1 MKSTPARAVRAVRA
15 VPAVPATMT
24 EYTHTLGNDM
34 FRIWNTHTLGNGMF
48 HIWNIRSSSRS
59 AAAATAIEDFYIHEN
74 MSSTNPKQNPH
85 TQINKSFPRHHA
97 LVCAS
102 LDSTR
107 VLIARRDTGG
117 VCRKR
122 YTNDD
127 ARTTVYQKHHLV
139 SMSGLAGL
147 LIARWTGVTV
157 ARAHTIKTAKKH
169 AELTAKYTHSTLACE
184 ILVGNRYYRDLPR
197 VLASSS
203 SSLSS
208 SSSNIIGNYNSTN
221 LTPADVTPESVA
233 ATKTELLETY
243 TAQIDRLLHAVA
255 QYKRGFVGLQT
266 IRSDPEF
273 TRMMCAYWRYCKQ
286 LMKIHRNF
294 EENRDDDDYDGDSD
308 GECFVA
314 AADET
319 FATRRFFVSADVCA
333 VSAMV
338 PQLYNYDI
346 VHLFDGATQ
355 GYAKFVKIARHTL
368 VRLSN
373 DGLTAAFLSFAA
385 IEPRMVTAEMA
396 PKHGTKYVTTSLPSC
411 ANHIPSRDPL
421 YGALRVLHRALIPR
435 TADAVNAVNAV
446 NADIQGI
453 PRLPPS
459 IRNVRNYSPLYDTL
473 ENIRAGRRQGTTPMI
488 SSATRAYT
496 ERRTAAAATEAAA
509 EAADG
514 WTVVCSRRKRK

>member
-1 MKSTPARAVRAVRA
+1 
-15 VPAVPATMT
+15 
-24 EYTHTLGNDM
+24 
-34 FRIWNTHTLGNGMF
+34 MF
-48 HIWNIRSSSRS
+48 HIWNIRSSSA
-59 AAAATAIEDFYIHEN
+59 AAAATAIEDFYLHEN

-107 VLIARRDTGG
+107 VLIARRNVAATATGG

-127 ARTTVYQKHHLV
+127 ARTTAYQKHHLV

-147 LIARWTGVTV
+147 LIARWTGVTG

-203 SSLSS
+203 LSLSS
-208 SSSNIIGNYNSTN
+208 SSSNIIGNDNSTN

-255 QYKRGFVGLQT
+255 QYKRGFVGLQA

-273 TRMMCAYWRYCKQ
+273 MRMMCAYWRYCKQ
-286 LMKIHRNF
+286 LIKIHRNF

-319 FATRRFFVSADVCA
+319 FATRRFFVSADVSA

-355 GYAKFVKIARHTL
+355 GYAKFVKITRHTL

-373 DGLTAAFLSFAA
+373 DGLTTAFLSFAA

-396 PKHGTKYVTTSLPSC
+396 PKHGTKYLTTSLPSC

-421 YGALRVLHRALIPR
+421 FGLLRIKHRANIPR
-435 TADAVNAVNAV
+435 TADAVNAV

-488 SSATRAYT
+488 TSAARAYM
-496 ERRTAAAATEAAA
+496 ERRAAAAATEAAA

-514 WTVVCSRRKRK
+514 WVVVCSRRKRK

>member
-1 MKSTPARAVRAVRA
+1 MKSTPARAVRAV
-15 VPAVPATMT
+15 PATT
-24 EYTHTLGNDM
+24 EYSHSVGNN
-34 FRIWNTHTLGNGMF
+34 IT
-48 HIWNIRSSSRS
+48 HIWNIRSTSRS
-59 AAAATAIEDFYIHEN
+59 AAATAIEDFYIHEN

-85 TQINKSFPRHHA
+85 IQINKSFPRHHA

-107 VLIARRDTGG
+107 VLIARRATGG

-127 ARTTVYQKHHLV
+127 AHTTAYQKHHLV

-147 LIARWTGVTV
+147 LIARWTGVTS

-197 VLASSS
+197 VLASSLS

-208 SSSNIIGNYNSTN
+208 SSSNIIGNDNSMN

-286 LMKIHRNF
+286 FR
-294 EENRDDDDYDGDSD
+294 
-308 GECFVA
+308 C
-314 AADET
+314 
-319 FATRRFFVSADVCA
+319 RR
-333 VSAMV
+333 
-338 PQLYNYDI
+338 
-346 VHLFDGATQ
+346 
-355 GYAKFVKIARHTL
+355 R
-368 VRLSN
+368 R
-373 DGLTAAFLSFAA
+373 
-385 IEPRMVTAEMA
+385 
-396 PKHGTKYVTTSLPSC
+396 
-411 ANHIPSRDPL
+411 
-421 YGALRVLHRALIPR
+421 
-435 TADAVNAVNAV
+435 
-446 NADIQGI
+446 
-453 PRLPPS
+453 
-459 IRNVRNYSPLYDTL
+459 
-473 ENIRAGRRQGTTPMI
+473 NIRHKTLLR
-488 SSATRAYT
+488 
-496 ERRTAAAATEAAA
+496 
-509 EAADG
+509 
-514 WTVVCSRRKRK
+514 

>member
-1 MKSTPARAVRAVRA
+1 MKSTPARAVRAV
-15 VPAVPATMT
+15 PATT
-24 EYTHTLGNDM
+24 EYSHSVGNN
-34 FRIWNTHTLGNGMF
+34 IT
-48 HIWNIRSSSRS
+48 HIWNIRSTSRS
-59 AAAATAIEDFYIHEN
+59 AAATAIEDFYIHEN
-74 MSSTNPKQNPH
+74 MSSANPKQNPH
-85 TQINKSFPRHHA
+85 IQINKSFPRHHA

-127 ARTTVYQKHHLV
+127 AHTTAYQKHHLV

-147 LIARWTGVTV
+147 LIARWTGVTG

-208 SSSNIIGNYNSTN
+208 SSSNIIGNDNSTN
-221 LTPADVTPESVA
+221 LTSADVTPESVA

-243 TAQIDRLLHAVA
+243 TAQIDRLLHAVR

-355 GYAKFVKIARHTL
+355 GYAKFVKTARHTL

-396 PKHGTKYVTTSLPSC
+396 PKHGTKYLTTSLPSC

-435 TADAVNAVNAV
+435 TADAV

-488 SSATRAYT
+488 TSAARAYT

-514 WTVVCSRRKRK
+514 WVVVCSRRKRK

>member
-1 MKSTPARAVRAVRA
+1 
-15 VPAVPATMT
+15 MT
-24 EYTHTLGNDM
+24 EYTHP
-34 FRIWNTHTLGNGMF
+34 LGNGTF
-48 HIWNIRSSSRS
+48 HIWNIRSTSRS
-59 AAAATAIEDFYIHEN
+59 AASASAAAAIEDFYLHEN
-74 MSSTNPKQNPH
+74 MSSANPKQNPH
-85 TQINKSFPRHHA
+85 IQINKSFPRHHA

-107 VLIARRDTGG
+107 ELIARRATGG

-127 ARTTVYQKHHLV
+127 ARTTAYQKHHLV

-147 LIARWTGVTV
+147 LIARWTGVTG

-169 AELTAKYTHSTLACE
+169 AELTAKYTHSVLACE

-208 SSSNIIGNYNSTN
+208 SSSNIIGNDISMN
-221 LTPADVTPESVA
+221 LTSADVTPESVA

-243 TAQIDRLLHAVA
+243 TAQIDRLLDAVR

-319 FATRRFFVSADVCA
+319 FATRRFFVSADVSA

-355 GYAKFVKIARHTL
+355 GYAKFVKITRHTL

-396 PKHGTKYVTTSLPSC
+396 PKHGTKYLTTSLPSC

-421 YGALRVLHRALIPR
+421 YGLLRIKHRANIPR
-435 TADAVNAVNAV
+435 TADAV

-488 SSATRAYT
+488 TSAARAYT

-514 WTVVCSRRKRK
+514 WVVVCSRRKRK

>member
-15 VPAVPATMT
+15 VPATT
-24 EYTHTLGNDM
+24 EYSHSVGNN
-34 FRIWNTHTLGNGMF
+34 IT
-48 HIWNIRSSSRS
+48 HIWNIRSTSRS
-59 AAAATAIEDFYIHEN
+59 AAAAAAAAIEDFYLHEN

-127 ARTTVYQKHHLV
+127 ARTTAYQKHHLV

-169 AELTAKYTHSTLACE
+169 AEITAKYTHSTLACE

-197 VLASSS
+197 VLASL

-208 SSSNIIGNYNSTN
+208 SSSNIIGNDNSTN

-255 QYKRGFVGLQT
+255 QYKRGFVGLQA

-273 TRMMCAYWRYCKQ
+273 MRMMCAYWRYCKQ
-286 LMKIHRNF
+286 LIKIHRNF

-319 FATRRFFVSADVCA
+319 FATRRFFVSADVSA

-355 GYAKFVKIARHTL
+355 GYAKFVKITRHTL

-396 PKHGTKYVTTSLPSC
+396 PKHGTKYLTTSLPSC

-421 YGALRVLHRALIPR
+421 FGLLRIKHRANIPR
-435 TADAVNAVNAV
+435 TADAVNAV

-514 WTVVCSRRKRK
+514 WVVVCSRRKRK

>member
-1 MKSTPARAVRAVRA
+1 MKSTSI
-15 VPAVPATMT
+15 PAVPVTT
-24 EYTHTLGNDM
+24 EYSHP
-34 FRIWNTHTLGNGMF
+34 LGNGMS
-48 HIWNIRSSSRS
+48 HIWNIRSTSRS
-59 AAAATAIEDFYIHEN
+59 AAAVIEDFYLHEN

-122 YTNDD
+122 YTTTNDD
-127 ARTTVYQKHHLV
+127 ARTTAYQKHHLV

-147 LIARWTGVTV
+147 LIARWTGVTG

-169 AELTAKYTHSTLACE
+169 AELTAKYTHSALACE
-184 ILVGNRYYRDLPR
+184 ILIGNRYYRDLPR
-197 VLASSS
+197 LLASW
-203 SSLSS
+203 SSL
-208 SSSNIIGNYNSTN
+208 SNIIGNDNSKN
-221 LTPADVTPESVA
+221 FTPADVTPESVA
-233 ATKTELLETY
+233 VTKTELLETY
-243 TAQIDRLLHAVA
+243 TAQIDRLLDVVV

-286 LMKIHRNF
+286 LMKIHRDF
-294 EENRDDDDYDGDSD
+294 EENRDSDDDDDYDDRG
-308 GECFVA
+308 
-314 AADET
+314 DET
-319 FATRRFFVSADVCA
+319 FATRRFFISADVCA

-338 PQLYNYDI
+338 PHLYSYDI

-355 GYAKFVKIARHTL
+355 GYAKFVKTARHTL

-373 DGLTAAFLSFAA
+373 DGLTTAFLSFAA

-396 PKHGTKYVTTSLPSC
+396 PKHGTKYVTTSMPSC
-411 ANHIPSRDPL
+411 ANHISSRDHL
-421 YGALRVLHRALIPR
+421 FGELRVKHRALIPR
-435 TADAVNAVNAV
+435 TADAVNAV
-446 NADIQGI
+446 IGI
-453 PRLPPS
+453 PRSPTLA
-459 IRNVRNYSPLYDTL
+459 RNVRNYSPLHDTV
-473 ENIRAGRRQGTTPMI
+473 ENIRAGRRRDTTPMI
-488 SSATRAYT
+488 TSAARAYM
-496 ERRTAAAATEAAA
+496 ERRAAAVATEAAA

-514 WTVVCSRRKRK
+514 WMVVCSRCKRK

>member
-1 MKSTPARAVRAVRA
+1 MKSTPARAV
-15 VPAVPATMT
+15 PATMT
-24 EYTHTLGNDM
+24 EYSHPLGND
-34 FRIWNTHTLGNGMF
+34 MF
-48 HIWNIRSSSRS
+48 HIWNIRSSSA

-74 MSSTNPKQNPH
+74 MSSANPKQNPH

-127 ARTTVYQKHHLV
+127 ARTTAYQKHHLV

-147 LIARWTGVTV
+147 LIARWTGVTG

-169 AELTAKYTHSTLACE
+169 AEITAKYTHSTLACE

-197 VLASSS
+197 VLASS
-203 SSLSS
+203 LST
-208 SSSNIIGNYNSTN
+208 IVGNDNST
-221 LTPADVTPESVA
+221 LRFTRMTPADVTPEIVA
-233 ATKTELLETY
+233 ATKTELIETY
-243 TAQIDRLLHAVA
+243 ASQIDRLLDAVK
-255 QYKRGFVGLQT
+255 QYKRGFMGIQA

-273 TRMMCAYWRYCKQ
+273 TRLMCAYWRYCNQ
-286 LMKIHRNF
+286 VMKLQQNF
-294 EENRDDDDYDGDSD
+294 EQNRYDSDDSD
-308 GECFVA
+308 GYSDGYSDGDDRSDRSER
-314 AADET
+314 
-319 FATRRFFVSADVCA
+319 FATRRFLLASNVCS

-346 VHLFDGATQ
+346 VHLFDGASQ
-355 GYAKFVKIARHTL
+355 GYARYVKTAKNTL

-373 DGLTAAFLSFAA
+373 DGLTTAFLSFAV
-385 IEPRMVTAEMA
+385 IEPQMVTAEMA
-396 PKHGTKYVTTSLPSC
+396 PKHGTKYVTTSIPSC

-421 YGALRVLHRALIPR
+421 FGALRVKHRALIPR
-435 TADAVNAVNAV
+435 TADAVNA
-446 NADIQGI
+446 ADIQGI
-453 PRLPPS
+453 PRSPTLVR
-459 IRNVRNYSPLYDTL
+459 RNVRNQ
-473 ENIRAGRRQGTTPMI
+473 RQDTTPMI
-488 SSATRAYT
+488 TSATRVAYT
-496 ERRTAAAATEAAA
+496 ERRAAAAAAAEAAA

>member
-1 MKSTPARAVRAVRA
+1 
-15 VPAVPATMT
+15 
-24 EYTHTLGNDM
+24 
-34 FRIWNTHTLGNGMF
+34 
-48 HIWNIRSSSRS
+48 
-59 AAAATAIEDFYIHEN
+59 
-74 MSSTNPKQNPH
+74 
-85 TQINKSFPRHHA
+85 
-97 LVCAS
+97 
-102 LDSTR
+102 
-107 VLIARRDTGG
+107 
-117 VCRKR
+117 
-122 YTNDD
+122 
-127 ARTTVYQKHHLV
+127 
-139 SMSGLAGL
+139 MSGLAGL
-147 LIARWTGVTV
+147 LIARWTGVTG

-169 AELTAKYTHSTLACE
+169 AELTAKYTHSVLACE

-208 SSSNIIGNYNSTN
+208 SSSNIIGNDISMN
-221 LTPADVTPESVA
+221 LTSADVTPESVA

-243 TAQIDRLLHAVA
+243 TAQIDRLLDAVR

-319 FATRRFFVSADVCA
+319 FATRRFFVSADVSA

-355 GYAKFVKIARHTL
+355 GYAKFVKITRHTL

-396 PKHGTKYVTTSLPSC
+396 PKHGTKYLTTSLPSC

-421 YGALRVLHRALIPR
+421 YGLLRIKHRANIPR
-435 TADAVNAVNAV
+435 TADAV

-488 SSATRAYT
+488 TSAARAYT

-514 WTVVCSRRKRK
+514 WVVVCSRRKRK

>member
-1 MKSTPARAVRAVRA
+1 
-15 VPAVPATMT
+15 
-24 EYTHTLGNDM
+24 
-34 FRIWNTHTLGNGMF
+34 MF
-48 HIWNIRSSSRS
+48 HIWNIRSSS
-59 AAAATAIEDFYIHEN
+59 AAAAIEDFYIHEN
-74 MSSTNPKQNPH
+74 MSSANPNQTPH
-85 TQINKSFPRHHA
+85 IQINKSFPRHHA

-102 LDSTR
+102 LGSTR
-107 VLIARRDTGG
+107 ELIAHRDTGG

-127 ARTTVYQKHHLV
+127 ARTTAYQKHHLV

-147 LIARWTGVTV
+147 LIARWTGVTG

-184 ILVGNRYYRDLPR
+184 ILIGNRYYRDLPR

-203 SSLSS
+203 LSSL
-208 SSSNIIGNYNSTN
+208 SSNIIGNYNSTN

-355 GYAKFVKIARHTL
+355 GYAKFVKTARHTL

-421 YGALRVLHRALIPR
+421 YGALRVKHREIIPR
-435 TADAVNAVNAV
+435 TADVVNAV
-446 NADIQGI
+446 NADIPGI

-459 IRNVRNYSPLYDTL
+459 MRNVRNYSPLYDTL

-488 SSATRAYT
+488 TSATRVYT
-496 ERRTAAAATEAAA
+496 ERRAAAAATEAAA

>member
-1 MKSTPARAVRAVRA
+1 MKSTSIPA
-15 VPAVPATMT
+15 VPAVPATT
-24 EYTHTLGNDM
+24 EYSHSVGNN
-34 FRIWNTHTLGNGMF
+34 IT
-48 HIWNIRSSSRS
+48 HIWNIRSTSRS
-59 AAAATAIEDFYIHEN
+59 AASVIEDFYIHEN
-74 MSSTNPKQNPH
+74 MSSANPKENPH
-85 TQINKSFPRHHA
+85 IQINKSFPRHHA

-122 YTNDD
+122 YTTTNDD
-127 ARTTVYQKHHLV
+127 AHTTAYQKHHLV

-147 LIARWTGVTV
+147 LIARWTGVTG

-169 AELTAKYTHSTLACE
+169 AELTAKYTHSALACE
-184 ILVGNRYYRDLPR
+184 ILIGNRYYRDLPR
-197 VLASSS
+197 LLASW
-203 SSLSS
+203 SSL
-208 SSSNIIGNYNSTN
+208 SNIIGNDNSKN
-221 LTPADVTPESVA
+221 FTPADVTPESVA
-233 ATKTELLETY
+233 VTKTELLETY
-243 TAQIDRLLHAVA
+243 TAQIDRLLDVVV

-286 LMKIHRNF
+286 LMKIHRDF
-294 EENRDDDDYDGDSD
+294 EENRDDDDYDDRG
-308 GECFVA
+308 
-314 AADET
+314 DET
-319 FATRRFFVSADVCA
+319 FATRRFFVSADVSA

-373 DGLTAAFLSFAA
+373 DGLTTAFLSFAA

-396 PKHGTKYVTTSLPSC
+396 PKHGTKYVTTSLVSC
-411 ANHIPSRDPL
+411 ANHIPSRDPVF
-421 YGALRVLHRALIPR
+421 GALRVIHRAHIPR
-435 TADAVNAVNAV
+435 TADV
-446 NADIQGI
+446 GI

-459 IRNVRNYSPLYDTL
+459 MRNVRNYSPLYDTL
-473 ENIRAGRRQGTTPMI
+473 ENIRAGRHRDTTPMI
-488 SSATRAYT
+488 TSATQAYT
-496 ERRTAAAATEAAA
+496 ERRAAE

-514 WTVVCSRRKRK
+514 WVVCSRRKRK

>member
-1 MKSTPARAVRAVRA
+1 MKSTPARAVRAV
-15 VPAVPATMT
+15 PATT
-24 EYTHTLGNDM
+24 EYSHSVGNN
-34 FRIWNTHTLGNGMF
+34 IT
-48 HIWNIRSSSRS
+48 HIWNIRSTSRS
-59 AAAATAIEDFYIHEN
+59 AASATAAIEDFYIHEN
-74 MSSTNPKQNPH
+74 MSSANPKQNPH

-107 VLIARRDTGG
+107 ELIARRDTG

-122 YTNDD
+122 YTTND
-127 ARTTVYQKHHLV
+127 ARTTAYQKHHLV

-147 LIARWTGVTV
+147 LIARWTGVTG

-169 AELTAKYTHSTLACE
+169 AEITAKYTHSTLACE

-203 SSLSS
+203 SLSS
-208 SSSNIIGNYNSTN
+208 SSSNIIGNDNSMN
-221 LTPADVTPESVA
+221 LTSADVTPESVA

-243 TAQIDRLLHAVA
+243 TAQIDRLLDAVR

-355 GYAKFVKIARHTL
+355 GYAKFVKTARHTL

-396 PKHGTKYVTTSLPSC
+396 PKHGTKYLTTSLPSC

-421 YGALRVLHRALIPR
+421 YGALRVKHREIIPR
-435 TADAVNAVNAV
+435 TAEVV

-459 IRNVRNYSPLYDTL
+459 MRNVRNYSPLYDTL

-488 SSATRAYT
+488 SSAARAYT
-496 ERRTAAAATEAAA
+496 ERRAAAAATEAAA

-514 WTVVCSRRKRK
+514 WVVVCSRRKRK

>member
-15 VPAVPATMT
+15 VPATT
-24 EYTHTLGNDM
+24 EYSHSVGNN
-34 FRIWNTHTLGNGMF
+34 IT
-48 HIWNIRSSSRS
+48 HIWNIRSTSRS
-59 AAAATAIEDFYIHEN
+59 AAAAAAAAAIEDFYLHEN
-74 MSSTNPKQNPH
+74 MSSANPKQNPH
-85 TQINKSFPRHHA
+85 IQINKSFPLHHA

-107 VLIARRDTGG
+107 VLIARRATGG

-147 LIARWTGVTV
+147 LIARWTGVTG

-203 SSLSS
+203 SLSS
-208 SSSNIIGNYNSTN
+208 SSSNIIGNDNSMN
-221 LTPADVTPESVA
+221 LTSADVTPESVA

-243 TAQIDRLLHAVA
+243 TAQIDRLLHAVR
-255 QYKRGFVGLQT
+255 QYKRGFVGLQA

-294 EENRDDDDYDGDSD
+294 EENRDDDDYDYDGDS
-308 GECFVA
+308 GSGGG
-314 AADET
+314 DET
-319 FATRRFFVSADVCA
+319 FATRRFFVSADVSA

-355 GYAKFVKIARHTL
+355 GYAKFVKITRHTL

-396 PKHGTKYVTTSLPSC
+396 PKHGTKYLTTSLPSC

-421 YGALRVLHRALIPR
+421 YGLLRIKHRALIPR
-435 TADAVNAVNAV
+435 TAEVVNAV

-488 SSATRAYT
+488 TSAARAYT
-496 ERRTAAAATEAAA
+496 ERRAAAVAATEAAA

-514 WTVVCSRRKRK
+514 WVVVCSRRKRK

>member
-1 MKSTPARAVRAVRA
+1 
-15 VPAVPATMT
+15 
-24 EYTHTLGNDM
+24 
-34 FRIWNTHTLGNGMF
+34 MF
-48 HIWNIRSSSRS
+48 HIWNIRSSSA

-107 VLIARRDTGG
+107 ELIARRDTGG

-122 YTNDD
+122 YTTTNDD
-127 ARTTVYQKHHLV
+127 ARTTAYQKHHLV

-147 LIARWTGVTV
+147 LIARWTGVTG

-169 AELTAKYTHSTLACE
+169 AEITAKYTHSTLACE

-197 VLASSS
+197 VLASL

-208 SSSNIIGNYNSTN
+208 SSSNIIGNDISMN
-221 LTPADVTPESVA
+221 LTSADVTPESVA

-243 TAQIDRLLHAVA
+243 TAQIDRLLDAVV
-255 QYKRGFVGLQT
+255 QYKRGFVGLHT

-273 TRMMCAYWRYCKQ
+273 MRMMCAYWRYCKQ
-286 LMKIHRNF
+286 LIKIHRNF

-319 FATRRFFVSADVCA
+319 FATRRFFVSADVSA

-355 GYAKFVKIARHTL
+355 GYAKFVKITRHTL

-373 DGLTAAFLSFAA
+373 DGLTTAFLSFAA

-396 PKHGTKYVTTSLPSC
+396 PKHGTKYLTTSLPSC

-421 YGALRVLHRALIPR
+421 FGALRVLHRANIPR
-435 TADAVNAVNAV
+435 TADAVNAV

-488 SSATRAYT
+488 TSAARAYM
-496 ERRTAAAATEAAA
+496 ERRAAAWATEAAA

-514 WTVVCSRRKRK
+514 WVVVCSRRKRK

>member
-1 MKSTPARAVRAVRA
+1 MS
-15 VPAVPATMT
+15 
-24 EYTHTLGNDM
+24 
-34 FRIWNTHTLGNGMF
+34 
-48 HIWNIRSSSRS
+48 HIWNIRSSSAAASAAASASAS
-59 AAAATAIEDFYIHEN
+59 AAAAVIEDFYLHEN

-107 VLIARRDTGG
+107 VLIARRATG

-122 YTNDD
+122 YTTTNDD
-127 ARTTVYQKHHLV
+127 AHTTVYQKHHLV

-147 LIARWTGVTV
+147 LIARWTGVTG

-169 AELTAKYTHSTLACE
+169 AEITAKYTHSTLACE

-203 SSLSS
+203 LSS
-208 SSSNIIGNYNSTN
+208 SSSNIIGNDNSTN

-308 GECFVA
+308 GGGGGGGG
-314 AADET
+314 DET
-319 FATRRFFVSADVCA
+319 FATRRFFVSADVSA

-373 DGLTAAFLSFAA
+373 DGLTTAFLSFAA

-396 PKHGTKYVTTSLPSC
+396 PKHGTKYVTTSLVSC

-421 YGALRVLHRALIPR
+421 FGELRVKHRALIPR
-435 TADAVNAVNAV
+435 TADAVDAV
-446 NADIQGI
+446 IGI
-453 PRLPPS
+453 PRSPTLA
-459 IRNVRNYSPLYDTL
+459 RNVRNYSPLYDTL
-473 ENIRAGRRQGTTPMI
+473 ENIRAGRRRDTTPMI
-488 SSATRAYT
+488 TSAARAYM
-496 ERRTAAAATEAAA
+496 ERRAAE

-514 WTVVCSRRKRK
+514 WMVVCSRCKRK

>member
-1 MKSTPARAVRAVRA
+1 
-15 VPAVPATMT
+15 
-24 EYTHTLGNDM
+24 
-34 FRIWNTHTLGNGMF
+34 MF
-48 HIWNIRSSSRS
+48 HIWNIRSTSRS
-59 AAAATAIEDFYIHEN
+59 AAAAAIEDFYIHEN

-107 VLIARRDTGG
+107 VLIARRNVAATATGG

-147 LIARWTGVTV
+147 LIARWTGVTG

-169 AELTAKYTHSTLACE
+169 AEITAKYTHSTLACE

-203 SSLSS
+203 LSLSS
-208 SSSNIIGNYNSTN
+208 SSSNIIGNDNSTN

-243 TAQIDRLLHAVA
+243 TAQIDRLLDAVA
-255 QYKRGFVGLQT
+255 QYKRGFVGLQA

-273 TRMMCAYWRYCKQ
+273 MRMMCAYWRYCKQ
-286 LMKIHRNF
+286 LIKIHRNF

-319 FATRRFFVSADVCA
+319 FATRRFFVSADVSA

-355 GYAKFVKIARHTL
+355 GYAKFVKITRHTL

-373 DGLTAAFLSFAA
+373 DGLTTAFLSFAA

-396 PKHGTKYVTTSLPSC
+396 PKHGTKYLTTSLPSC

-421 YGALRVLHRALIPR
+421 FGLLRIKHRANIPR
-435 TADAVNAVNAV
+435 TADAV

-488 SSATRAYT
+488 TSAARAYM
-496 ERRTAAAATEAAA
+496 ERHAAAAATEAAA

-514 WTVVCSRRKRK
+514 WVVVCSRRKRK

>member
-1 MKSTPARAVRAVRA
+1 MKSTPARAV
-15 VPAVPATMT
+15 PATT
-24 EYTHTLGNDM
+24 EYSHSVGNN
-34 FRIWNTHTLGNGMF
+34 IT
-48 HIWNIRSSSRS
+48 HIWNIRSTSRS
-59 AAAATAIEDFYIHEN
+59 AAAAAAAAIEDFYLHEN

-127 ARTTVYQKHHLV
+127 ARTTAYQKHHLV

-169 AELTAKYTHSTLACE
+169 AEITAKYTHSVLACE

-203 SSLSS
+203 SLSS
-208 SSSNIIGNYNSTN
+208 SSSNIIGNDNSTN

-255 QYKRGFVGLQT
+255 QYKRGFVGLQA

-273 TRMMCAYWRYCKQ
+273 MRMMCAYWRYCKQ
-286 LMKIHRNF
+286 LIKIHRNF

-319 FATRRFFVSADVCA
+319 FATRRFFVSADVSA

-355 GYAKFVKIARHTL
+355 GYAKFVKITRHTL

-396 PKHGTKYVTTSLPSC
+396 PKHGTKYLTTSLPSC

-421 YGALRVLHRALIPR
+421 FGLLRIKHRANIPR
-435 TADAVNAVNAV
+435 TADAVNAV

-514 WTVVCSRRKRK
+514 WVVVCSRRKRK